1 MGMSYGHMT
10 VIKADPG
17 FELVHL
23 AFPWV
28 VVAEPIV
35 AWSVTAGGAVT
46 PITLGGRDDEG
57 HWWGVKCP
65 SGLVVC
71 TLEGATRYFKDVELW
86 AAYVKAPAIAQA
98 WIELGG
104 YTAGEA

>member
-1 MGMSYGHMT
+1 MGMFGQPT

-23 AFPWV
+23 AFPWE
-28 VVAEPIV
+28 VVAQPII
-35 AWSVTAGGAVT
+35 AWSVAAGGAVT

-57 HWWGVKCP
+57 CWWGIKCP

-71 TLEGATRYFKDVELW
+71 TLDGATRYFRSVDMW
-86 AAYVKAPAIAQA
+86 AGYIKAPAVAQA
-98 WIELGG
+98 WQELGC
-104 YTAGEA
+104 YVSGEA